1 MPAAIGRMPCF
12 ALPIRLRSIATTAGS
27 RMIRTRSLL
36 LFLLCVGLPICDAVE
51 APNVVPID
59 DHLVTSGQPTRESLA
74 QLGAEGFQAVVYLA
88 PSSVEDAI
96 ADEADILR
104 GQGIEFVHVP
114 IVFRAPNAA
123 EIDQV
128 AAALDRLAGKKV
140 LVHCQINMRAST
152 VTFLCRAGYR
162 GEDPAKA
169 FESVTQ
175 VWVPEGA
182 WKQMV
187 IEVLAARGVDFDPF

>member
-1 MPAAIGRMPCF
+1 M
-12 ALPIRLRSIATTAGS
+12 IRLR
-27 RMIRTRSLL
+27 
-36 LFLLCVGLPICDAVE
+36 FLLSLMCLMAAQMCEALD
-51 APNVVPID
+51 APNVVPIND
-59 DHLVTSGQPTRESLA
+59 QLVTSGQPTRESLA
-74 QLGAEGFQAVVYLA
+74 QLGSEGFQAVIYLA
-88 PSSVEDAI
+88 PGDVEDAI

-114 IVFRAPNAA
+114 IVFRTPKVA

-128 AAALDRLAGKKV
+128 VAALDRLADKKV

-152 VTFLCRAGYR
+152 VTFLYRAGYR

-182 WKQMV
+182 WKQLV
-187 IEVLAARGVDFDPF
+187 IDVLAARGVHFDPF